1 MSLRP
6 APLKGRYRGRTSLL
20 GLSPLVL
27 FPLATGLLWAAV
39 MLLLRLLPGSFVS
52 RFLVPV
58 SRLLSAPVKFVSS
71 LLPFCLLELLLLGI
85 PLSALG
91 LLVWDLVRRKR
102 APARGQ
108 EADRSDEGFWAL
120 VSAALSVFFV
130 MMTIF
135 QLTLGVGYH
144 TLTLEEQLGYP
155 DTPVTAQSI
164 ADTAQ
169 LLAERAASLRSQAD
183 YEGRTVKGHGKQLR
197 EAYRTLGESFPVYR
211 GYAARPKG
219 ALLSTV
225 MSHLGVGGLYSP
237 FTCEAVINTD
247 CTPPSLPFTVAHEMS
262 HSLLVAREEEANFS
276 AFLACSSCD
285 DAALQYSAYF
295 MGLLYT
301 CSAYYQ
307 ADFEGYRTFYFS
319 LDEGVRDDLIAYSE
333 HVSGYDGWVSDL
345 QSSIND
351 ILLKSNGQQQGVDS
365 YGLMVNLLVAWQA
378 AQ

>member
-1 MSLRP
+1 
-6 APLKGRYRGRTSLL
+6 
-20 GLSPLVL
+20 
-27 FPLATGLLWAAV
+27 
-39 MLLLRLLPGSFVS
+39 
-52 RFLVPV
+52 
-58 SRLLSAPVKFVSS
+58 
-71 LLPFCLLELLLLGI
+71 
-85 PLSALG
+85 
-91 LLVWDLVRRKR
+91 
-102 APARGQ
+102 
-108 EADRSDEGFWAL
+108 
-120 VSAALSVFFV
+120 

-183 YEGRTVKGHGKQLR
+183 YEGRTVKGYGKQLR

>member
-1 MSLRP
+1 M
-6 APLKGRYRGRTSLL
+6 
-20 GLSPLVL
+20 
-27 FPLATGLLWAAV
+27 
-39 MLLLRLLPGSFVS
+39 
-52 RFLVPV
+52 
-58 SRLLSAPVKFVSS
+58 
-71 LLPFCLLELLLLGI
+71 
-85 PLSALG
+85 
-91 LLVWDLVRRKR
+91 
-102 APARGQ
+102 
-108 EADRSDEGFWAL
+108 
-120 VSAALSVFFV
+120 
-130 MMTIF
+130 
-135 QLTLGVGYH
+135 
-144 TLTLEEQLGYP
+144 
-155 DTPVTAQSI
+155 
-164 ADTAQ
+164 
-169 LLAERAASLRSQAD
+169 
-183 YEGRTVKGHGKQLR
+183 
-197 EAYRTLGESFPVYR
+197 
-211 GYAARPKG
+211 
-219 ALLSTV
+219 
-225 MSHLGVGGLYSP
+225 GVGGLYSP

-262 HSLLVAREEEANFS
+262 HSLLVAREEEANFP